1 MITFFANEYFQ
12 KWERACLLNNQKK
25 RSIKVLRR
33 ISYFMQ
39 LEVGKVVDGKV
50 SGITNFGA
58 FIQLPE
64 GKTGLVHI
72 SEVAEEYVKDIN
84 AHLKENQPVKVKVI
98 SVDNNGKISLSIKK
112 AIEFKPVIRS
122 NKPVDVDWN
131 KGSHNELS
139 FDEKLAK
146 FMKDSDEKM
155 HDLKKSFES
164 KRGSGGYK
172 KSIPF

>member
-1 MITFFANEYFQ
+1 M
-12 KWERACLLNNQKK
+12 L
-25 RSIKVLRR
+25 
-33 ISYFMQ
+33 

-72 SEVAEEYVKDIN
+72 SEVAEEYVKDIS
-84 AHLKENQPVKVKVI
+84 AHLKENQQVKVKVI
-98 SVDNNGKISLSIKK
+98 SVDNGKISLSIKK
-112 AIEFKPVIRS
+112 AFESRPNFKSV
-122 NKPVDVDWN
+122 KPIDVDWN
-131 KGSHNELS
+131 KSGHENLS
-139 FDEKLAK
+139 FDDKLAK

-164 KRGSGGYK
+164 KRGGGGYK
-172 KSIPF
+172 KSIQF

>member
-1 MITFFANEYFQ
+1 M
-12 KWERACLLNNQKK
+12 L
-25 RSIKVLRR
+25 V
-33 ISYFMQ
+33 
-39 LEVGKVVDGKV
+39 EVGNIVEGKV
-50 SGITNFGA
+50 AGITNFGA

-72 SEVAEEYVKDIN
+72 SEIAEEYVKDIKN
-84 AHLKENQPVKVKVI
+84 HLQENQSVKVRVL

-112 AIEFKPVIRS
+112 AIDRNTASRINRPPVEI
-122 NKPVDVDWN
+122 DWN
-131 KGSHNELS
+131 KSAGEGLC
-139 FDEKLAK
+139 FEDRLAK

-172 KSIPF
+172 KSAQF